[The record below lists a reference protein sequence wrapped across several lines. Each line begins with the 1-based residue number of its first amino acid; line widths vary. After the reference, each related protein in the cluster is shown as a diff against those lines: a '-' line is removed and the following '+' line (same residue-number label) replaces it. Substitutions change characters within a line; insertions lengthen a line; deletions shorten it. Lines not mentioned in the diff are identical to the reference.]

1 MIEEADA
8 KSATRTFLSRIFPF
22 RLRRRKDVGQKIIDG
37 SVLRSSVDARINDQN
52 LERPIFQMYPD
63 LRSESGNCHA
73 SWQISS
79 SFASLP
85 S

>member
-22 RLRRRKDVGQKIIDG
+22 RFCRQKDVGQKNIDG
-37 SVLRSSVDARINDQN
+37 SVLRSSVDGRINDQS
-52 LERPIFQMYPD
+52 LERPIFQIYPD
-63 LRSESGNCHA
+63 VRSESGNCHA
-73 SWQISS
+73 SWQISHS
-79 SFASLP
+79 LASLP

>member
-22 RLRRRKDVGQKIIDG
+22 RFCRQKDVGRKNIDG
-37 SVLRSSVDARINDQN
+37 SVLKSFVDGRINDQS
-52 LERPIFQMYPD
+52 LERLIFQMYPD
-63 LRSESGNCHA
+63 VRSGSGNCHA
-73 SWQISS
+73 SRQISS